1 MASQNEENLPALSS
15 NAISLDDESQR
26 PLQQDEVELGKRR
39 YSRAWKHFK
48 PVKVNGVSYGLL
60 TKKGFMAITGHFID
74 DSWRLQSHILRF
86 AYVPA
91 PHDKDA
97 LCGALVN
104 CLFDWNL
111 ERKISTIT
119 VDNSSTNNAMI
130 KTLLDEKLNKK
141 DLLLTGRVFHV
152 RCAAHIL
159 NLIVQEGLKVIGDS
173 ISKVRDSVLYWIG
186 SAGRIERFE
195 EAARLVHCSCNKKL
209 EYDCPTR
216 WNSTYLMLR
225 TAIEYKEVFR
235 KLSLTDT
242 NYQSYPA
249 EEQWSNAEDV
259 SDKLILFYR
268 ITEQFSGTQYPTS
281 SQYFT
286 KVCEIKLEL
295 EAWVKEFNPLISDM
309 ASAMLLKFKKYWDDV
324 HILMGV
330 AAIFDPQYK
339 MRLVEFFLPLI
350 YGEEASTKIQEVRS
364 NCYDLF
370 QDYKSK
376 LSGPHDSLASSS
388 SEVTSFI
395 EGDRLSSFDRF
406 VASSGATVETRSE
419 LDMYLEEGLLPRTPS
434 FDNLSWW
441 KTNGL
446 KFPTLQKMARDLLA
460 IPVST
465 VASES
470 AFSTSGRLISPHR
483 SRLHPTTLEALMC
496 ARTWLWNDLNGLS
509 STIDKVS
516 CPTLLDEEE
525 EPDSIRIISSA
536 KKLCAKAKPVGD
548 NLIGAHNWH
557 LDMFAAGTETSSS
570 TGHLS
575 SSH

>member
-1 MASQNEENLPALSS
+1 
-15 NAISLDDESQR
+15 
-26 PLQQDEVELGKRR
+26 
-39 YSRAWKHFK
+39 
-48 PVKVNGVSYGLL
+48 
-60 TKKGFMAITGHFID
+60 
-74 DSWRLQSHILRF
+74 
-86 AYVPA
+86 
-91 PHDKDA
+91 
-97 LCGALVN
+97 
-104 CLFDWNL
+104 
-111 ERKISTIT
+111 
-119 VDNSSTNNAMI
+119 
-130 KTLLDEKLNKK
+130 
-141 DLLLTGRVFHV
+141 
-152 RCAAHIL
+152 
-159 NLIVQEGLKVIGDS
+159 
-173 ISKVRDSVLYWIG
+173 
-186 SAGRIERFE
+186 
-195 EAARLVHCSCNKKL
+195 
-209 EYDCPTR
+209 
-216 WNSTYLMLR
+216 
-225 TAIEYKEVFR
+225 
-235 KLSLTDT
+235 
-242 NYQSYPA
+242 
-249 EEQWSNAEDV
+249 
-259 SDKLILFYR
+259 
-268 ITEQFSGTQYPTS
+268 
-281 SQYFT
+281 
-286 KVCEIKLEL
+286 
-295 EAWVKEFNPLISDM
+295 M
-309 ASAMLLKFKKYWDDV
+309 ASAMLLKFKKYWDGV

-330 AAIFDPQYK
+330 AAIFDPRYK

-350 YGEEASTKIQEVRS
+350 YGEESSTKIQEVRS

-434 FDNLSWW
+434 FNNLSWW

-525 EPDSIRIISSA
+525 EPDSS
-536 KKLCAKAKPVGD
+536 G
-548 NLIGAHNWH
+548 
-557 LDMFAAGTETSSS
+557 
-570 TGHLS
+570 LS
-575 SSH
+575 QHC